1 MRSRFRRSKRWSIEH
16 LAAGHIRLVID
27 LANVTYIS
35 SSGLRALLRA
45 RRQAQAGGGDVA
57 LCDMSAR
64 VTEVFDMIGF
74 NNLFRIYP
82 HATDAAVALTK
93 MPIRVVA
100 SFRSG
105 VSQPDRLF
113 FTRGGGG
120 RSLYSAVQSLQF
132 NRCVTLFHNTI

>member
-1 MRSRFRRSKRWSIEH
+1 MNIVQEMLSDQVYRLAPQGRMDAVTVPSLEAVVDEH

-45 RRQAQAGGGDVA
+45 RRQAQAGGGEVA
-57 LCDMSAR
+57 LCDMSVR

-93 MPIRVVA
+93 MPIA
-100 SFRSG
+100 
-105 VSQPDRLF
+105 
-113 FTRGGGG
+113 
-120 RSLYSAVQSLQF
+120 
-132 NRCVTLFHNTI
+132 